1 MQVCRKISTLLLSP
15 HCVFKSVPAAG
26 VKSCSVPTDFSDVE
40 FPARNKLKVM
50 PKVPQYP
57 PQIGFFKTQK
67 RLRLMRGPEEYHNTL
82 LHKQYGIIAT
92 GGGRLK
98 HNNFE
103 MIRMIILRNVDYNKV
118 FAIWRVPAPWQPIT
132 KKGHGVRMGAGKGS
146 IDHYA
151 TPVKAG
157 QVIIEVGGEIE
168 YFEVKRVL
176 KNIARRLPCT
186 AMAVSQEIMDKMA
199 ESKEKMKEENL
210 NPWTWKYIIQNN
222 MLGCHK
228 WISKY
233 DKRWFNEYL

>member
-1 MQVCRKISTLLLSP
+1 MQVCRRISTLLLSP
-15 HCVFKSVPAAG
+15 RCMFKSVPTAG
-26 VKSCSVPTDFSDVE
+26 VKSCSVPSDFSDVE
-40 FPARNKLKVM
+40 YPDRMKLRVM

-57 PQIGFFKTQK
+57 PHIRPYKTQK

-103 MIRMIILRNVDYNKV
+103 MIRMTILRNVDYTKT

-132 KKGHGVRMGAGKGS
+132 KKGHGLRMGSGKGS

-176 KNIARRLPCT
+176 KNIAKRLPCT

-199 ESKEKMKEENL
+199 ESKENAKKENL

-222 MLGCHK
+222 MLGCHT

-233 DKRWFNEYL
+233 DKLWFNEYV